1 MKIIVDAF
9 GGDNAPGEILL
20 GCAQARKSW
29 VWTGPH
35 RGQGK
40 LLACAKELGLET
52 DLAGMEILDCPGVLT
67 MEDEPT
73 AVLKEKADSSMA
85 VGLRALAEGKGDA
98 FASAGNSGA
107 LVVGATMIVKRI
119 KGVKRVAFAPLLPMS
134 QGFFML
140 SDGGASVD
148 CRPEM
153 LLQFGLMGAA
163 YMRDVMG
170 VENPRVGLVNVG
182 TESHRGT
189 SCATRPTNCSVR
201 GRT

>member
-20 GCAQARKSW
+20 GCAQARKELG
-29 VWTGPH
+29 VDLVLTGD
-35 RGQGK
+35 REK

-119 KGVKRVAFAPLLPMS
+119 KGVKRVAFAPCCPSPRGFSCSPTAGQRGLP
-134 QGFFML
+134 
-140 SDGGASVD
+140 A
-148 CRPEM
+148 
-153 LLQFGLMGAA
+153 
-163 YMRDVMG
+163 
-170 VENPRVGLVNVG
+170 
-182 TESHRGT
+182 
-189 SCATRPTNCSVR
+189 
-201 GRT
+201 